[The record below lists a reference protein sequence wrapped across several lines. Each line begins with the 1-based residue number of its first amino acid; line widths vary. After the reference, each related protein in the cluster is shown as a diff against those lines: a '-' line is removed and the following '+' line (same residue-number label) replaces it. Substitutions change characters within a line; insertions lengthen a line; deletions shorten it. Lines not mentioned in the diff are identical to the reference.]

1 MVKETSD
8 TVTTEIE
15 NQNTGE
21 TEYFMIDK
29 SDNTLY
35 SSITGKT
42 IDVEEEMQSIGEV
55 YAKASVPPATKSLK
69 ISYYK
74 IYNALDKAA
83 TATMVA
89 ALILS
94 MFTAAVAIP
103 VITTVSQIISS
114 FSSVLSMV
122 VTKLKSTSKTSKKHG
137 VLVNSNR
144 VTYKKH
150 QGGKTFYYYKYKI
163 VSLKTY

>member
-1 MVKETSD
+1 MRGQKEPQENPCSDD

-21 TEYFMIDK
+21 TDYFMIDK

-83 TATMVA
+83 T
-89 ALILS
+89 
-94 MFTAAVAIP
+94 VAIP
-103 VITTVSQIISS
+103 VITTVAQIISS